1 MQRAFARSQLA
12 LKLRRLRSRF
22 GIAAPRVAV
31 RTHLPWYWRAIVAV
45 LILGSALALAGW
57 MYDAGRRFAGF
68 DRSESE
74 SEISLLRE
82 KSNHLEE
89 EVTRLRGIANTSESQ
104 LQIDRATVQRLTD
117 QVRSLEDQ
125 NIQLKEDLA
134 VFESL
139 AAGGVKAAGFSL
151 GRLRVEPEATPGRYR
166 YRLLVS
172 RHGVEAK
179 QEFKGSLQ
187 FQVTVLDGSGQNVM
201 IVLPRPDDPDAGKFA
216 VSFRAFRSLEG
227 SLRIPVDVAIKRVEA
242 RLVHD
247 GTTLASQSIT
257 L

>member
-1 MQRAFARSQLA
+1 MHSAFERSRLA
-12 LKLRRLRSRF
+12 LRLRRLRSRF

-45 LILGSALALAGW
+45 FILGSALALAGW

-74 SEISLLRE
+74 SEISLLRD
-82 KSNHLEE
+82 KTSHLDE
-89 EVTRLRGIANTSESQ
+89 EVARLRGIANTSESQ

-139 AAGGVKAAGFSL
+139 AAGGTKEVGFSL

-166 YRLLVS
+166 YRVLVS
-172 RHGVEAK
+172 RHGVDAK

-187 FQVTVLDGSGQNVM
+187 FQVTVLEEGGRSAM
-201 IVLPRPDDPDAGKFA
+201 IVLPRPDDPDAGKFV

-227 SLRIPVDVAIKRVEA
+227 SFRIPADVAIQRVEV

-247 GTTLASQSIT
+247 STTLASQSIT

>member
-1 MQRAFARSQLA
+1 MHSSFARSRLA
-12 LKLRRLRSRF
+12 LRLRRLRSRF

-31 RTHLPWYWRAIVAV
+31 RTHLPWYWRVIVAIVV
-45 LILGSALALAGW
+45 LGSALALAGW

-74 SEISLLRE
+74 SEISQLRE
-82 KSNHLEE
+82 KTSHQEE
-89 EVTRLRGIANTSESQ
+89 EVARLRGLANTSESQ
-104 LQIDRATVQRLTD
+104 LQIDRATVQRLTE

-139 AAGGVKAAGFSL
+139 AAGGVKAVGFSL

-166 YRLLVS
+166 YRVLVS
-172 RHGVEAK
+172 RHGAEAK

-187 FQVTVLDGSGQNVM
+187 FQVTVLDGSGHSAM
-201 IVLPRPDDPDAGKFA
+201 IVLPRSDDPDAGKFV

-227 SLRIPVDVAIKRVEA
+227 SFRIPTDVSIKRVEV
-242 RLVHD
+242 RLMHD
-247 GTTLASQSIT
+247 GTSLASQSIT